1 VRRQSARQHPATRR
15 RLAVPD
21 PDDADHLIS
30 ADELFNLAMAKQ

>member
-1 VRRQSARQHPATRR
+1 VRRQSARRRSATRR

-30 ADELFNLAMAKQ
+30 ADELFNLAVAKQ